1 MSVRTQPTH
10 TRPARTRPART
21 RPARTRSMRL
31 TLAGLLAVPL
41 VSLMALW
48 GFAASITLNN
58 AITEHNYT
66 KSAHTV
72 GLSVGELDLALSQER
87 LESFV
92 WLSTGRRAP
101 AAPLDAAR
109 RRTDATVA
117 ATRGGLD
124 SARGLL
130 PTTSQPQMSALFTQL
145 GQLATIRAAIDSGRM
160 SPPAAFQAYTNLI
173 DAEFHFFD
181 AAGQSNDGVQE
192 QEAYG
197 SIDAARAIELAGGEA
212 ALVGGALAARGQMS
226 TADRE
231 LFASS
236 VSSQR
241 LLMGDALALLGPGP
255 GEAFARAYSSPAHQQ
270 FATIENQIDASAGS
284 GRPIPVNP
292 ATWQAVST
300 SFLTAMGKAQLAASI
315 PLAQLAS
322 HVSSRLF
329 TQAFLAGGVGLAAV
343 VASIFLMVWFGRRLT
358 RELRGLRDSANSVAY
373 ERLPGVVER
382 LGRGEEVNVDAES
395 PPPSPGKVTE
405 IAKVAQAFSAVQRTA
420 VEAAVGQAN
429 LRKGVSQVF
438 LSLSLRN
445 QSLLHRQLG
454 MLDSM
459 ERATQ
464 EPEAL
469 ADLFRLDHLTTRMRR
484 HAEGLIILS
493 GVTPGRGWR
502 EPVPVVDVLRAAIAE
517 VEDYT
522 RVDVISE
529 SRDTVAGAAVNDVIH
544 LMAELIENA
553 TSFSPPNTPVE
564 IRADRVGN
572 GLVAEIEDRGLG
584 LSRDELA
591 EINERLASPPEF
603 DLANSDQ
610 LGLFVVGRLAARHGI
625 KVSLRQSA
633 FGGTTAIV
641 LLPYSVIVREGETD
655 PRSTPAGRQP
665 VASGA
670 SNGSHPAQ
678 AADPIEHRERAS
690 AFSPAG
696 RNRLGSG
703 QLEMGPPA
711 ADTAPRSAPE
721 RTNWFDPPADR
732 RAKASPPQAMPPAR
746 ESQDRVRP
754 DSPSAGTHRGLP
766 IRVRQASLAPQ
777 LRSDPEPESAA
788 APRPPGGTS
797 ARSPEQTRGMMSSL
811 QQGWQR
817 GRTDDLDAL
826 GAGPDDGP
834 DDARGGAPNG
844 RADRNNGE
852 AV

>member
-10 TRPARTRPART
+10 TRPARSRPART

-92 WLSTGRRAP
+92 WRSPGRPAP

-124 SARGLL
+124 SAGGLR
-130 PTTSQPQMSALFTQL
+130 PTTPPPQMSALFTQL
-145 GQLATIRAAIDSGRM
+145 GQLAPIRAAIASGRM
-160 SPPAAFQAYTNLI
+160 GPPAAFQAYTNLI

-270 FATIENQIDASAGS
+270 FATIENQIDASADS

-358 RELRGLRDSANSVAY
+358 RELRRLRDSANSVAY

-405 IAKVAQAFSAVQRTA
+405 IAKVALAFSAVQRTA
-420 VEAAVGQAN
+420 VEAAVGQAR
-429 LRKGVSQVF
+429 LRRGVSQVF

-502 EPVPVVDVLRAAIAE
+502 EPVPVVDVLRAAIAP
-517 VEDYT
+517 VEDY
-522 RVDVISE
+522 
-529 SRDTVAGAAVNDVIH
+529 
-544 LMAELIENA
+544 
-553 TSFSPPNTPVE
+553 

-721 RTNWFDPPADR
+721 RANWFDPPADR

-746 ESQDRVRP
+746 ESEDRVRP

-766 IRVRQASLAPQ
+766 IPVRQASLAP
-777 LRSDPEPESAA
+777 
-788 APRPPGGTS
+788 
-797 ARSPEQTRGMMSSL
+797 
-811 QQGWQR
+811 
-817 GRTDDLDAL
+817 
-826 GAGPDDGP
+826 
-834 DDARGGAPNG
+834 
-844 RADRNNGE
+844 RA
-852 AV
+852 